1 MAAKIKTEPELTKLF
16 HSISV
21 IELIATCMA
30 KKALSYHLPREK
42 FAELAFDTTLTSNAH
57 HFVTVH
63 LTSKFKFED
72 NPGPCNWTF
81 EFSFLTNVVKADG
94 TIRVY
99 RSVGPDF
106 PPAVNLTNGGFVE
119 GRCEFSQQK
128 LDALVRELAGDS
140 PLGAGM

>member
-30 KKALSYHLPREK
+30 KKALSYHLTREK

-57 HFVTVH
+57 HFITVR

-81 EFSFLTNVVKADG
+81 EFSFLTNIPTADG

-106 PPAVNLTNGGFVE
+106 PPANNLSNGGYVE
-119 GRCEFSQQK
+119 GRCPFAQAK
-128 LDALVRELAGDS
+128 LDALVRELAGNT
-140 PLGAGM
+140 PLASGM